1 MTFIIPEWVYTL
13 LNIPSKTIFTLLCT
27 VLTVLFLK
35 IFRIE
40 LNKWMVS
47 IVFLIIMIPTQMFIS
62 NQYSQAWLHDHMTV
76 ITGSNE
82 ILEHSYE
89 NPVLLTTDDDLIL
102 FIEFPYEDVI
112 PLQLTDDYSTNIL
125 LKPVTLEAESI
136 RHLQQIHSNTTDVEF
151 ESQFFSIGYY
161 LMDIIIPKLQNELEN
176 EAANLEVFLNE
187 QQLNQK
193 EVNELVK
200 QHLHK
205 VLDNTEKELF
215 NLEIID

>member
-1 MTFIIPEWVYTL
+1 
-13 LNIPSKTIFTLLCT
+13 
-27 VLTVLFLK
+27 
-35 IFRIE
+35 
-40 LNKWMVS
+40 
-47 IVFLIIMIPTQMFIS
+47 MIPTQMFIS

-136 RHLQQIHSNTTDVEF
+136 RHLQQIHSKTTDIEF

>member
-1 MTFIIPEWVYTL
+1 MSIIIPEWIYTL

-27 VLTVLFLK
+27 MLTVLFLK
-35 IFRIE
+35 LFKIE

-47 IVFLIIMIPTQMFIS
+47 IVFLIIMIPAHMFIS

-76 ITGSNE
+76 ISGSNE

-102 FIEFPYEDVI
+102 FTEFPYEEVI
-112 PLQLTDDYSTNIL
+112 PIQLTDDYSTNIL
-125 LKPVTLEAESI
+125 VKPVTIDVESI
-136 RHLQQIHSNTTDVEF
+136 RYLQQIHSKTTDVEYEF
-151 ESQFFSIGYY
+151 QFFSLGYY

-176 EAANLEVFLNE
+176 EAANLEFFLNE
-187 QQLNQK
+187 QQFKQE

-205 VLDNTEKELF
+205 VLDNTEMELF
-215 NLEIID
+215 DLEIID